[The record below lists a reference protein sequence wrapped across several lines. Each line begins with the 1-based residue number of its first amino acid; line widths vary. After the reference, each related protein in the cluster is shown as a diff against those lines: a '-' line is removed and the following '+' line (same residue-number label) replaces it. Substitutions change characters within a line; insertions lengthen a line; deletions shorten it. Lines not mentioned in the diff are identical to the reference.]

1 MNSNT
6 DSPVKQTIVLV
17 HGAYADSSSWNGSI
31 NALRAAG
38 HPVIAVANPLRGL
51 ESDAEYL
58 RSVLDSIEGP
68 IVIAGHSYGGYI
80 MSHAAEGNPNVT
92 ALVYVASFLAEPGES
107 LADLVVKFPGA
118 ELGGAAQPV
127 PYLAPDGSMATEL
140 YIDQER
146 YNALFAGDVDPA
158 TAERMAVTQRP
169 LALAAFEAPA
179 TRAAWKSIESWVLL
193 AAQDLAIPAELTR
206 FMSERANAHLVELD
220 ASHAVTVSQPGA
232 VTELILEAARATA
245 RVLEAAQTTA
255 G

>member
-1 MNSNT
+1 MNSKT

-31 NALRAAG
+31 NALRDAG
-38 HPVIAVANPLRGL
+38 HPVIGIANPLRGL

-58 RSVLDSIEGP
+58 RSVLESIEGP

-92 ALVYVASFLAEPGES
+92 ALVYIASFLAEPGES

-118 ELGGAAQPV
+118 ELGSAAQAV
-127 PYLAPDGSMATEL
+127 PYPMPDGHKATEL

-158 TAERMAVTQRP
+158 VAQQMAVTQRP

-179 TRAAWKSIESWVLL
+179 THAAWKSIESWVLL
-193 AAQDLAIPAELTR
+193 AARDLAIPAELTR
-206 FMSERANAHLVELD
+206 FMSDRANAHLVELD

-245 RVLEAAQTTA
+245 PILEAAPTISS
-255 G
+255 

>member
-1 MNSNT
+1 MNT
-6 DSPVKQTIVLV
+6 TPAKQTIVLV

-31 NALRAAG
+31 TALREAG

-80 MSHAAEGNPNVT
+80 MSHAADGNPNVT
-92 ALVYVASFLAEPGES
+92 ALVYIASFLAEPGES

-118 ELGGAAQPV
+118 QLGSAAQPV
-127 PYLAPDGSMATEL
+127 PYPTPEGGTAPEL
-140 YIDQER
+140 YIDQDR
-146 YNALFAGDVDPA
+146 FHALFAGDVDPVVA
-158 TAERMAVTQRP
+158 QQMAVAQRP

-179 TRAAWKSIESWVLL
+179 THAAWKTIESWVLL

-206 FMSERANAHLVELD
+206 FMAERADAHLVELD

-232 VTELILEAARATA
+232 VTDLILEAARTTA
-245 RVLEAAQTTA
+245 RDLELARTTA
-255 G
+255 R

>member
-1 MNSNT
+1 MNSTT

-31 NALRAAG
+31 NALREAG

-51 ESDAEYL
+51 ESDTDYL
-58 RSVLDSIEGP
+58 RSVLDSIDGP
-68 IVIAGHSYGGYI
+68 IVVAGHSYGGYI
-80 MSHAAEGNPNVT
+80 MSHAAESNPDVT
-92 ALVYVASFLAEPGES
+92 ALVFVASFLAEPGES

-118 ELGGAAQPV
+118 ELGGAAQAV
-127 PYLAPDGSMATEL
+127 PYPTADGGTATEL

-146 YNALFAGDVDPA
+146 YNALFAGDVDA
-158 TAERMAVTQRP
+158 GTAERMAVTQRP

-179 TRAAWKSIESWVLL
+179 TRAAWTSIESWVLL

-245 RVLEAAQTTA
+245 PVLEAASMTA